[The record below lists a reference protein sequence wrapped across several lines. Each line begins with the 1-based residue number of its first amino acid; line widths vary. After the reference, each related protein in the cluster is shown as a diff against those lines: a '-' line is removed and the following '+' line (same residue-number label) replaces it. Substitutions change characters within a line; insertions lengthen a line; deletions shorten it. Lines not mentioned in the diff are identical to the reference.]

1 MGSRALFNFFKKN
14 NAKKLVDE
22 ELNYKLYE
30 RVKKEI
36 ESGIKND
43 GVWTKAYA
51 DAKGNL
57 QKTKAIYIK
66 LMVER
71 LRLLDEQ
78 EEKKKKE
85 VLEQE
90 AEERAIKIKEHEEE
104 QKRIKDIEFGEA
116 MSRWLFIIGC
126 ILLACFT
133 IYCVVEIHSY
143 YTDPINNS

>member
-1 MGSRALFNFFKKN
+1 MFNIFKKN
-14 NAKKLVDE
+14 NAKKLVEE

-36 ESGIKND
+36 ESGVKND

-57 QKTKAIYIK
+57 QKTKAIYIQ

-90 AEERAIKIKEHEEE
+90 AEERAIKIKEYEEE
-104 QKRIKDIEFGEA
+104 QKRIKDKEFGER
-116 MSRWLFIIGC
+116 MSTRISIFLTYFMLA
-126 ILLACFT
+126 ILALAFLA
-133 IYCVVEIHSY
+133 SF
-143 YTDPINNS
+143 

>member
-1 MGSRALFNFFKKN
+1 MFNIFKKN
-14 NAKKLVDE
+14 NGKKLVDE

-30 RVKKEI
+30 RVSKEI
-36 ESGIKND
+36 ESGVKNE
-43 GVWTKAYA
+43 GVWAKAYS

-57 QKTKAIYIK
+57 QKTKAIYIQ

-90 AEERAIKIKEHEEE
+90 AEERAIKIQEYYQE
-104 QKRIKDIEFGEA
+104 QKRIKDWEFGER
-116 MSRWLFIIGC
+116 MSTRVFAFFWIF
-126 ILLACFT
+126 LLAM
-133 IYCVVEIHSY
+133 VVLATVFGS
-143 YTDPINNS
+143 NK

>member
-1 MGSRALFNFFKKN
+1 
-14 NAKKLVDE
+14 
-22 ELNYKLYE
+22 
-30 RVKKEI
+30 
-36 ESGIKND
+36 
-43 GVWTKAYA
+43 
-51 DAKGNL
+51 
-57 QKTKAIYIK
+57 
-66 LMVER
+66 MVER

-90 AEERAIKIKEHEEE
+90 AEERAIKIKEYEEE
-104 QKRIKDIEFGEA
+104 QKRIKDIEFGES

-133 IYCVVEIHSY
+133 IYCVVEIHSH

>member
-1 MGSRALFNFFKKN
+1 MGSVALFNIFKKN
-14 NAKKLVDE
+14 NAKKLVEE

-36 ESGIKND
+36 ESGVKND

-57 QKTKAIYIK
+57 QKTKAIYIQ

-90 AEERAIKIKEHEEE
+90 AEERAIKIKEYEEE
-104 QKRIKDIEFGEA
+104 QQEEGGK
-116 MSRWLFIIGC
+116 MVVQLIIYSIAG
-126 ILLACFT
+126 ILLIAFLRT
-133 IYCVVEIHSY
+133 M
-143 YTDPINNS
+143 N